1 MTYYNEYVRIEN
13 FLKSEA
19 ICLHQEMVRLYL
31 EAICGSYKQSKK
43 ARKQLDI
50 FFKGSEQK
58 IYTSPPIKLPY

>member
-19 ICLHQEMVRLYL
+19 IYL
-31 EAICGSYKQSKK
+31 NKEIFKLCAEAICGSYKQSKK